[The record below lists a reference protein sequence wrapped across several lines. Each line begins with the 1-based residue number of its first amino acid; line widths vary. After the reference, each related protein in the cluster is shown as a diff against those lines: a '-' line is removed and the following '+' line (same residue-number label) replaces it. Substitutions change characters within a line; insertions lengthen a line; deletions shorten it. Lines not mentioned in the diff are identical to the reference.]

1 MDLLPLALNDFKD
14 FFTLFPKCFSPFPQ
28 GTCSLSVLVQYLAFG
43 EVHLRFALHYQRARL
58 MRSQGYDRGANRR
71 NGTIALHGVTFQ
83 SALSGVPRPPRD
95 SCTTIPQL
103 PVPSAADSSI
113 GCSLFTRRY
122 SGNHGC
128 FLVLR

>member
-14 FFTLFPKCFSPFPQ
+14 SFTLFPKCFSSFVQ
-28 GTCSLSVLVQYLAFG
+28 TTCSLSVLVQYLAFG
-43 EVHLRFALHYQRARL
+43 EVHPQFRQHFQIAGL
-58 MRSQGYDRGANRR
+58 MRQLVFGYRANRR

-83 SALSGVPRPPRD
+83 SALSGDLQPTSR
-95 SCTTIPQL
+95 SWITMLQL
-103 PVPSAADSSI
+103 PIPSAATSNV

-128 FLVLR
+128 FLVLH